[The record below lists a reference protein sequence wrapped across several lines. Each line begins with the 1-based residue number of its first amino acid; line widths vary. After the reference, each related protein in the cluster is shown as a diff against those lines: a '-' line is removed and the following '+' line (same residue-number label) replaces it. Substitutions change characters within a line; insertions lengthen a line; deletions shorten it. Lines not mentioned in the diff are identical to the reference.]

1 MINCPICDTG
11 IMLPDEEQ
19 PQAGTHA
26 YTVVYDCGTEVDY
39 TYGDIDY
46 EEVSHKCTDGKKISM
61 DDRLEEMM
69 SNKKKKDFSSL
80 TFKIQSFPQT
90 HIAMMH
96 EYTGYM
102 LKAMEESETFNDR
115 GYNTITAPELMVAVM
130 KGCRGSANPMV
141 VQELIKQL
149 HRDS

>member
-1 MINCPICDTG
+1 MNCPICNKPP
-11 IMLPDEEQ
+11 LPENQQ
-19 PQAGTHA
+19 PQLGTHA
-26 YTVVYDCGTEVDY
+26 YTTIYECGTEIDRAFGSEEDEWDY
-39 TYGDIDY
+39 SQKCNEPHKLNGSELIDA
-46 EEVSHKCTDGKKISM
+46 
-61 DDRLEEMM
+61 MM
-69 SNKKKKDFSSL
+69 EKKKKKDFSAL

-102 LKAMEESETFNDR
+102 LKAMEESETYNDR

-130 KGCRGSANPMV
+130 KSCRGSANPMV

-149 HRDS
+149 HKDS